1 MLGKRQVK
9 FSVNA
14 GHGEIP
20 QSLAPQHLSFVWEGD
35 SLDWKD
41 LSASE
46 ITRRVT
52 SKVQPGSIVLFHNA
66 AKHTPEALPG
76 IIEYLLQEGYTF
88 VPISE
93 LIMPGTCGEDYA
105 IDHTGRQCPKT

>member
-1 MLGKRQVK
+1 MPAFVLMSEVIDGTAARQ
-9 FSVNA
+9 
-14 GHGEIP
+14 
-20 QSLAPQHLSFVWEGD
+20 QLSFVWDGD

-41 LSASE
+41 LSATD
-46 ITRRVT
+46 ITKRVT

-66 AKHTPEALPG
+66 AKNTPEALPS

-93 LIMPGTCGEDYA
+93 IILKGEYT
-105 IDHTGRQCPKT
+105 IDHTGRQCPMK